1 MMASFIEGDFIVDFA
16 VDWLGLFLHIDRYL
30 GTLVAEQG
38 GWVYLILFAIIFAE
52 TGLVIFPFLPGDSL
66 LFIAGAFCASGSLS
80 IVGLI
85 ALLLLA
91 ALAGNTVNFYIG
103 KMIGNKIWAMNSRWI
118 DHQALT
124 RTQRFYERHGGK
136 TLILARFLPIVRTF
150 APFVAGVSQ
159 MIVWRFQLFNMVGG
173 VLWIVGLLVAGYLF
187 GNLPGIK
194 ENLNVIVLVGVGA
207 AVVPALLG
215 TLWRLFT
222 ARPK

>member
-1 MMASFIEGDFIVDFA
+1 MDFA
-16 VDWLGLFLHIDRYL
+16 ADWWGLFLHIDRYL
-30 GTLVAEQG
+30 GTLIAQQG
-38 GWVYLILFAIIFAE
+38 GWVYVILFAIIFAE

-80 IVGLI
+80 IVWLI

-150 APFVAGVSQ
+150 APFVAGVSPC
-159 MIVWRFQLFNMVGG
+159 
-173 VLWIVGLLVAGYLF
+173 LLQDICLAICL
-187 GNLPGIK
+187 
-194 ENLNVIVLVGVGA
+194 
-207 AVVPALLG
+207 ALKK
-215 TLWRLFT
+215 T
-222 ARPK
+222 